1 MTLCSSLNKL
11 HHVVAAAGDYLFV
24 GSGLPGKLSEKAA
37 GAILLIGSL
46 LVLITCLIL
55 LVKTLNSLLQS
66 SMASVVRKV
75 INADFPHPFG
85 FLTGY
90 VALLVGAGITVLV
103 QSSSVFTSALTPLVG
118 LGIVTVERVYPL
130 TLGSNIGTTVTS
142 VLAALVAAASMIQ
155 LTMQIALCH
164 LFFNVTGILIFYP
177 IPFMRKIPIGIAKT
191 LGNTTAKYR
200 WFAIVYLIV
209 MFLLLPLFVV
219 GLSLASRWA
228 LVGVGVPFLLLMIVL
243 VVINIIQRKRPHW
256 LPLKLQNWDWLPEPL
271 HSLEPYDRLVTSC
284 TASCCACCAVHMSS
298 TPSAST
304 SGSRYGRSYFCFN
317 S

>member
-1 MTLCSSLNKL
+1 M
-11 HHVVAAAGDYLFV
+11 
-24 GSGLPGKLSEKAA
+24 PGALSEKAA
-37 GAILLIGSL
+37 GGILLVGSL
-46 LVLITCLIL
+46 LALVACLIL
-55 LVKTLNSLLQS
+55 MVKVLSSLLKG
-66 SMASVVRKV
+66 SMASIVRKV
-75 INADFPHPFG
+75 INADFPRPFG

-142 VLAALVAAASMIQ
+142 MLAALVADASMIE
-155 LTMQIALCH
+155 LTMQISLCH

-271 HSLEPYDRLVTSC
+271 HSLEPYDRLVTGC
-284 TASCCACCAVHMSS
+284 TASCCACCGGKKNACSSCCKSNKVAESESSSQAIDMSPV
-298 TPSAST
+298 PSSY
-304 SGSRYGRSYFCFN
+304 GSQDDVKKMDIIET
-317 S
+317 